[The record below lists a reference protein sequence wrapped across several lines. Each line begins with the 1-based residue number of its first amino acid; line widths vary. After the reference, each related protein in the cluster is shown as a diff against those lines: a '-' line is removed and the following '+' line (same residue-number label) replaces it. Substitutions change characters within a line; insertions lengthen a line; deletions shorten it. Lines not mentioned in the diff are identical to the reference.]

1 MVDLHTH
8 ILPGLD
14 DGPTDVT
21 ETLAMCRAAVDD
33 GTTTVVATPHMAG
46 GLYHVTREAVL
57 DGVRCLRARLEAEAV
72 PLLVEPGADIHI
84 TPDLPDLLREGRL
97 VTVGDRPVGSGAYVM
112 LELPHMVIPQGVL
125 EVLFAVQVMGVTPM
139 ISHPERNFEV
149 QNDPDVVRP
158 WVAAGTVLQLTAAS
172 VVGDFGRRARRCAHD
187 LLRSRLA
194 HVVASD
200 AHSAA
205 SRPMTTSRRS
215 RPMTTSR
222 RSRPPGLSRAR
233 AVVASLLSAEET
245 EEMFVRRPPRIL
257 AGDNLDLPEPAEP
270 RPTRKERWFS
280 WRR

>member
-14 DGPTDVT
+14 DGPADAT
-21 ETLAMCRAAVDD
+21 EALAMCRAAVDD

-46 GLYHVTREAVL
+46 GLYNVTREAVL
-57 DGVRCLRARLEAEAV
+57 DGVRCLRARLEAEDV

-112 LELPHMVIPQGVL
+112 LELPHTVIPQGVL
-125 EVLFAVQVMGVTPM
+125 EVLFAVQVMGVTPL

-149 QNDPDVVRP
+149 QNDPEVMRP

-172 VVGDFGRRARRCAHD
+172 VVGDFGRRARRCAHY

-205 SRPMTTSRRS
+205 R
-215 RPMTTSR
+215 
-222 RSRPPGLSRAR
+222 RPPGLSRAR

-245 EEMFVRRPPRIL
+245 EAMFVRRPPRIL
-257 AGDNLDLPEPAEP
+257 AGDDLDLPEPAEP
-270 RPTRKERWFS
+270 RPTGKERWFS